1 MTGNQRWAVKA
12 VVLWIVLVTAG
23 MLAAMPF
30 HWDVPPAKPEPWSPL
45 VGMIVIGAA
54 GALVMTLLA
63 ERAILR
69 GWRLGLV
76 LGVVL
81 YMIETGLS
89 LIEAVAFNRD
99 LQVPMLLIVS
109 SALSSL
115 LRDAIAGAAIALLWR
130 KVEAADTPHLRGLI
144 WKPPVIAAV
153 YVVCYVTAGLFAIAA
168 PAAHAFYTHAPQIS
182 LVWLAELQLGRGLV
196 WSALAFLIVRNL
208 RGGPWATALVV
219 GVTFAVLMDCQLLLP
234 NPFMPWALRQVHMVE
249 VGVSNLVFGALAASI
264 WLSGAKGRSV

>member
-81 YMIETGLS
+81 YVIETGLS

-99 LQVPMLLIVS
+99 LQVPMPLIVS

-115 LRDAIAGAAIALLWR
+115 LRDAIAGAAMPIASKLPAMSAPRVAR
-130 KVEAADTPHLRGLI
+130 KG
-144 WKPPVIAAV
+144 
-153 YVVCYVTAGLFAIAA
+153 VCRMF
-168 PAAHAFYTHAPQIS
+168 IS
-182 LVWLAELQLGRGLV
+182 
-196 WSALAFLIVRNL
+196 S
-208 RGGPWATALVV
+208 V
-219 GVTFAVLMDCQLLLP
+219 GVHTSVCMDIRP
-234 NPFMPWALRQVHMVE
+234 
-249 VGVSNLVFGALAASI
+249 
-264 WLSGAKGRSV
+264 RSRPGFNIHRII